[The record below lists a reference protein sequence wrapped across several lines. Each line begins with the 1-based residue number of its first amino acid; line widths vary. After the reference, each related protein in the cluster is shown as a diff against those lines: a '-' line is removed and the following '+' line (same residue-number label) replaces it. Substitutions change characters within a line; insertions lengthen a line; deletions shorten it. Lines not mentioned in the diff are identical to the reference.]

1 MRPLSQVPRAF
12 PAHLRALQCRPS
24 TLSPR
29 QFFPQ
34 QAVRWA
40 SQKTGHKSDGNAG
53 QGNDANTGP
62 SGNPSGSRTSG
73 RTLLASA
80 LAAGVGYAYA
90 ATSGQSQSLNSKQ
103 PQYGSAKDFEKVG
116 NCPALPCSQYI

>member
-24 TLSPR
+24 ALSPR
-29 QFFPQ
+29 QSFPLRR
-34 QAVRWA
+34 AVRWA
-40 SQKTGHKSDGNAG
+40 SSEAGHKNDGNTG
-53 QGNDANTGP
+53 QENGANTGP
-62 SGNPSGSRTSG
+62 SGNRSGSRNSG

-90 ATSGQSQSLNSKQ
+90 VTSGQSQSLDSKH
-103 PQYGSAKDFEKVG
+103 PKYGSAKDFEKVE
-116 NCPALPCSQYI
+116 NYPALPCS